1 MIKYD
6 NKGETNMWEPVKNTK
21 QMKILFDSFLNK
33 YSKNYD
39 PYVLSYIKHFF
50 WKEMGNNVNPPELLQ
65 VYSELGIYDLN
76 DNPYQAHLNNLRKY
90 FDIKCNVLD
99 IASGAMPAFANLLA
113 KEQLKLGSGTVTIY
127 EPSLVIDKAKYPN
140 MSVSVETVEDSGQP
154 YGIVVSQQLMDISD
168 FELITGILPCEV
180 TEDILKSA
188 CMYQKLFYVAMCG
201 CVHFEYEID
210 YEYYQQYI
218 IDTTKKYLEEFNNG
232 ELVIDRLENKY
243 YIPYPILY
251 NKKK

>member
-140 MSVSVETVEDSGQP
+140 MRLNRKKFSSK
-154 YGIVVSQQLMDISD
+154 IDISD
-168 FELITGILPCEV
+168 FDLITGILPCEV